1 MAIGRV
7 ARSAWCLTTSA
18 AGTKEV
24 GVTEVYGWAFWF
36 RELAVKIAEGD
47 EEWLIQKVRLVD
59 WGKEPELLKH
69 GDQGVDPFSFLYSLA
84 QRNTTKQRPKIYPSV
99 TKCFG
104 LESPLPDLGN
114 EDFYIFPTPIPL
126 AAACFHDSSDFSP
139 KLLWKLFRQVVEHEP
154 QVDPTTF
161 REVLEI
167 KFVAPVKLTHTLFLI
182 NPDYFVPADA
192 LQHVPANKGMDPKKC
207 DHDGYMAAMD
217 KAKQTFRECRAY
229 EINTFLFFQYMSK
242 SPLLTTESQFFQ
254 VSTRAYEDDCW
265 DDFDRSHAVYTD
277 APRGGEPRASW
288 DERSTGDDGRAAPYP
303 LTEPRRGDV
312 ILVRTGFQGRAIG
325 VVHGN
330 DYAKPNG
337 LNERS
342 RIHVYWINK
351 ASASLSGATD
361 QKAFARTSPDSSTYK
376 AFATTAAYEPTFAM
390 INKAR
395 GANGPPPPPPPS
407 TVHPLNQILYGPP
420 GTGKTWHT
428 VARAVAIMENRNV
441 REVAQEDR
449 AAVKRRFDGHR
460 GAGRIEMVT
469 FHQNTTYEDFVE
481 GIRPVLA
488 DGASVGEATPA
499 EPGDVRYELS
509 RGVFRRIAE
518 RAALDPH
525 RHYVLIIDEINR
537 GNIARIF
544 GELITLI
551 EDSKRIGRDDEARV
565 TLPASKTDF
574 GVPANLHVVGTM
586 NTADRSIAL
595 LDTALRRRF
604 VFEEMMPDPSHPR
617 VSKDVDGVDCGKL
630 LAAMNRRI
638 AVLLDREHQIGHTYF
653 LRVDTL
659 ELLSSTFRT
668 RIMPLLQEYF
678 YDDWEKIRAVLND
691 NGFVRRSDPPEE
703 LVGSDLVDV
712 SRGVYDLP
720 PADDSRWTASTAY
733 RAIYETKTPTED
745 ASAVRGD

>member
-1 MAIGRV
+1 M
-7 ARSAWCLTTSA
+7 
-18 AGTKEV
+18 KEI
-24 GVTEVYGWAFWF
+24 YGWASWF
-36 RELAVKIAEGD
+36 RELAVKIAERG
-47 EEWLIQKVRLVD
+47 ETGLIEKAKDVD
-59 WGKEPELLKH
+59 WGGDPALLKH
-69 GDQGVDPFSFLYSLA
+69 GDQCIDPFSFFYYLA
-84 QRNTTKQRPKIYPSV
+84 QKNTKYQRPRVYPSV
-99 TKCFG
+99 TECFE
-104 LESPLPDLGN
+104 LRSAVPDPAN
-114 EDFYIFPTPIPL
+114 KDFYTFPTPIPT
-126 AAACFHDSSDFSP
+126 AAALFNDSKDFSP
-139 KLLWKLFRQVVEHEP
+139 ELLWKLFRQAVKDPPHIN
-154 QVDPTTF
+154 PTTF
-161 REVLEI
+161 REVLKI
-167 KFVAPVKLTHTLFLI
+167 PFVAPVKLTHTLCLI
-182 NPDYFVPADA
+182 NPTQFVPVDA
-192 LQHVPANKGMDPKKC
+192 LQHIPANEGLDRKNTDY
-207 DHDGYMAAMD
+207 DGYMSAMD

-229 EINTFLFFQYMSK
+229 EINTFLFFQYMSN
-242 SPLLTTESQFFQ
+242 SPLLTVESQFFQ
-254 VSTRAYEDDCW
+254 VSTRAYGSDCW
-265 DDFDRSHAVYTD
+265 EDFDRSHSVYTD

-288 DERSTGDDGRAAPYP
+288 NEGSTGDDGPAAPYP

-325 VVHGN
+325 IVYSN
-330 DYAKPNG
+330 DYAEANG
-337 LNERS
+337 LSERS
-342 RIHVYWINK
+342 RLHVYWINK
-351 ASASLSGATD
+351 ESADFSGAKIQ
-361 QKAFARTSPDSSTYK
+361 QKAFTRVKPGSSTYK
-376 AFATTAAYEPTFAM
+376 AFAMAAPYEPTFAL
-390 INKAR
+390 IRKATGR
-395 GANGPPPPPPPS
+395 NGPPPPP
-407 TVHPLNQILYGPP
+407 TVHHLNQILYGPP

-428 VARAVAIMENRNV
+428 VTRAVAIVENREV
-441 REVAQEDR
+441 GEVAQEDR
-449 AAVKRRFDGHR
+449 AAVKRRFDEHR

-488 DGASVGEATPA
+488 DRRNASMDAPA
-499 EPGDVRYELS
+499 EPGGVGEVQYELS
-509 RGVFRRIAE
+509 RGVFWRIAE
-518 RAALDPH
+518 RAALDSN
-525 RHYVLIIDEINR
+525 RRYVLIIDEINR

-551 EDSKRIGRDDEARV
+551 EDSKRIGQDDEARV
-565 TLPASKTDF
+565 TLPGSKTDF
-574 GVPANLHVVGTM
+574 GVPENLHVLGTM

-653 LRVDTL
+653 LRVNTL

-678 YDDWEKIRAVLND
+678 YDDWEKIRAVLNH

-745 ASAVRGD
+745 ASAARGD

>member
-1 MAIGRV
+1 M
-7 ARSAWCLTTSA
+7 
-18 AGTKEV
+18 
-24 GVTEVYGWAFWF
+24 TEVYGWAFWF
-36 RELAVKIAEGD
+36 RELAVKIAEGGED
-47 EEWLIQKVRLVD
+47 GLIQKARLVD
-59 WGKEPELLKH
+59 WGREPELLKH

-84 QRNTTKQRPKIYPSV
+84 QWNTRKRRPKVYPSV

-104 LESPLPDLGN
+104 LESPLADLGN
-114 EDFYIFPTPIPL
+114 GDFYIFPIPPPMAL
-126 AAACFHDSSDFSP
+126 ACFHDGSNFSP

-229 EINTFLFFQYMSK
+229 EINTFLYFQYMSK
-242 SPLLTTESQFFQ
+242 SPLLTTKSQFFQ
-254 VSTRAYEDDCW
+254 VSTRANDGDCW
-265 DDFDRSHAVYTD
+265 DDFDRSHNVYTD
-277 APRGGEPRASW
+277 ALRPGGPTGSWNDEANRGETSP
-288 DERSTGDDGRAAPYP
+288 APYP
-303 LTEPRRGDV
+303 LTKPQRGDV
-312 ILVRTGFQGRAIG
+312 ILVRAGFQGRAIG

-337 LNERS
+337 LNKRS

-351 ASASLSGATD
+351 ASASFSGTT
-361 QKAFARTSPDSSTYK
+361 QKAFARTSPDSKTYN

-390 INKAR
+390 INKAK
-395 GANGPPPPPPPS
+395 GPNEPPPPPPPPPPPS

-441 REVAQEDR
+441 HEVAQEDR
-449 AAVKRRFDGHR
+449 AAVKRRFDEHR

-488 DGASVGEATPA
+488 NRASAEAETLA
-499 EPGDVRYELS
+499 ERGNVGDVRYELS

-518 RAALDPH
+518 RAALDSN
-525 RHYVLIIDEINR
+525 RRYVLIIDEINR
-537 GNIARIF
+537 GNVARIF

-551 EDSKRIGRDDEARV
+551 EDSKRIGQNDEARV
-565 TLPASKTDF
+565 TLPGSKTDF
-574 GVPANLHVVGTM
+574 GVPENLHVLGTM

-604 VFEEMMPDPSHPR
+604 VFEEMMPDSSHPR

-659 ELLSSTFRT
+659 ALLSSTFRT

-678 YDDWEKIRAVLND
+678 YDDWEKIRAVLNY

-703 LVGSDLVDV
+703 LVRSDLVDV

-720 PADDSRWTASTAY
+720 PADDSRWTAATAY

-745 ASAVRGD
+745 ASAARGD

>member
-1 MAIGRV
+1 M
-7 ARSAWCLTTSA
+7 
-18 AGTKEV
+18 
-24 GVTEVYGWAFWF
+24 
-36 RELAVKIAEGD
+36 
-47 EEWLIQKVRLVD
+47 
-59 WGKEPELLKH
+59 
-69 GDQGVDPFSFLYSLA
+69 YSLA
-84 QRNTTKQRPKIYPSV
+84 QRNTTRQRPKIYPSV

-114 EDFYIFPTPIPL
+114 EDFYIFPAPIPM

-192 LQHVPANKGMDPKKC
+192 LQHVPANKGMDPKNC
-207 DHDGYMAAMD
+207 DHDGYMTAMD

-277 APRGGEPRASW
+277 APRGGEPPASW

-337 LNERS
+337 LNEHS

-351 ASASLSGATD
+351 ASASLLGATE
-361 QKAFARTSPDSSTYK
+361 QKAFAQTSPDSSTYK

-395 GANGPPPPPPPS
+395 GPDGPPPPLPS

-449 AAVKRRFDGHR
+449 AAVKRRFDEHR

-481 GIRPVLA
+481 GLRPVLA
-488 DGASVGEATPA
+488 DRASAGAETLAERGDVGE
-499 EPGDVRYELS
+499 VRYELS

-518 RAALDPH
+518 RAALDSN
-525 RHYVLIIDEINR
+525 RRYVLIIDEINR
-537 GNIARIF
+537 GNVARIF

-551 EDSKRIGRDDEARV
+551 EDSKRIGQDDEARV
-565 TLPASKTDF
+565 TLPGSKTDF
-574 GVPANLHVVGTM
+574 GVPENLHVLGTM

-617 VSKDVDGVDCGKL
+617 VSKGVDGVDCGKL

-691 NGFVRRSDPPEE
+691 NGFVRRSDPPEA
-703 LVGSDLVDV
+703 LVRSGLVDV
-712 SRGVYDLP
+712 SRGVYDLL

-745 ASAVRGD
+745 ASAARGD